1 MIISHK
7 LKVIFIKTKKV
18 AGTSFEIALSK
29 YCGDRDIL
37 TPISADDE
45 QVRKDMGYMC
55 AQNYDYIE
63 SDTPYI
69 DEDRKL
75 CFIQYAGSTLE
86 KFYAHMDA
94 LSIKN
99 MIPLDIW
106 DNYLKISISR
116 DPCEVVLSRYFYDHA
131 HNQYLL
137 QQLPQS
143 NISSNDGQPVIVPMS
158 NSIGQPPKGVISFKD
173 FVYNCTD
180 EILSDNFNI
189 THIKGI
195 NVIDYIIKYENLQQ
209 DISLLEKKINTPGL
223 YQTFARMNAKG
234 NVRPQHATVNTMF
247 TEELKAYVQ
256 KKARLTAG

>member
-29 YCGDRDIL
+29 YCGDRDII
-37 TPISADDE
+37 TPISTDDE
-45 QVRKDMGYMC
+45 QLRKDMGYIC
-55 AQNYDYIE
+55 AQNYKKL
-63 SDTPYI
+63 
-69 DEDRKL
+69 DRPHN
-75 CFIQYAGSTLE
+75 E
-86 KFYAHMDA
+86 VKFSNLFTKDIKEEIYYNHMDA

-99 MIPLDIW
+99 LIPSDIW
-106 DNYLKISISR
+106 DNYLKVSIVR

-131 HNQYLL
+131 YNKDLL

-143 NISSNDGQPVIVPMS
+143 NMDIGAGQPIS
-158 NSIGQPPKGVISFKD
+158 LPKGVLSFKD
-173 FVYNCTD
+173 YVYGCSDT
-180 EILSDNFNI
+180 ILSDNNNI
-189 THIKGI
+189 THINGI

-223 YQTFARMNAKG
+223 YQTFTRMNAKG
-234 NVRPQHATVNTMF
+234 NVRPQQATVNTMF

-256 KKARLTAG
+256 KKARL